1 MADISPSVWNQDE
14 TGQWKLYFN
23 TELNLTNSSLVNLD
37 QSKLKKSNNNLSE
50 MKLVLGTL
58 VMTPKGIG
66 RLIKNNDGIATIR
79 LKQDTI
85 EEQFSIKDISN
96 YIHCFIFHYS
106 KGNTDRIRLK
116 LKVAKLIHKK
126 LFK

>member
-96 YIHCFIFHYS
+96 YIHCFIFLCPAES
-106 KGNTDRIRLK
+106 ADLADF
-116 LKVAKLIHKK
+116 LV
-126 LFK
+126 